1 MKNYSDKNIA
11 NQNYTEEFIDLK
23 EIFKV
28 IWHGKLTIFFVFIIF
43 SLASIYYSLNLP
55 NIYQSNALLSPV
67 SNANTNNNTIGGN
80 YSSLANLAGININSS
95 DGSNKTK
102 AIEKLNT
109 LSFFSDS
116 IYPNIFLPDLMALDY
131 WDAASNTLIYDDNI
145 YNNKSKQWVRDIDY
159 PYTQIPS
166 KQESFNIF
174 KNHLSIFEDKDTN
187 FINIS
192 VNHQSPFIAQEWA
205 EMIVKEINKFFRVKD
220 KIDAQASMD
229 FLNMQMSKTTFSEIK
244 QAIAQLLQ
252 QKTQILTLIEVNDFY
267 VFEYIDPPVVTEK
280 KIGPKRSIISIFG
293 AVLGVILGTLV
304 VLIRH
309 FLREN

>member
-1 MKNYSDKNIA
+1 MKNDLDNNIA
-11 NQNYTEEFIDLK
+11 NQSYREEFIDLK

-28 IWHGKLTIFFVFIIF
+28 IWNGRLIIF
-43 SLASIYYSLNLP
+43 IVFTFFSLTAVYYSLNLP

-67 SNANTNNNTIGGN
+67 SNKNDNSNITGN

-95 DGSNKTK
+95 NGSNKAK

-116 IYPNIFLPDLMALDY
+116 ILPNIFLPNLMAVDY
-131 WDAASNTLIYDDNI
+131 WDATSNTLIYNDNI
-145 YNNKSKQWVRDIDY
+145 FNNKAQKWVREFEY

-174 KNHLSIFEDKDTN
+174 KNHLSISEDKDTN

-192 VNHQSPFIAQEWA
+192 VKHQSPYIAQEWT
-205 EMIVKEINKFFRVKD
+205 EMIVREINKFFRVKD
-220 KIDAQASMD
+220 KIEAQASMD

-244 QAIAQLLQ
+244 QVIAQLLQ
-252 QKTQILTLIEVNDFY
+252 QKTQKLTLIEVNDFY
-267 VFEYIDPPVVTEK
+267 VFEYIDPPVVMEK
-280 KIGPKRSIISIFG
+280 KIGPKRSIICIFG
-293 AVLGVILGTLV
+293 ALLGVILGTLI

-309 FLREN
+309 FVREN